1 MIGLA
6 DVLVCVLERAER
18 SNVSEIRSAFA
29 DGKKREV
36 YLRLRNSFVPS
47 ISVTYSNPFS
57 IRLVAS
63 LTLVAVLHVY
73 SSFSSVS
80 SSCV

>member
-1 MIGLA
+1 MIEKG
-6 DVLVCVLERAER
+6 
-18 SNVSEIRSAFA
+18 S
-29 DGKKREV
+29 

-63 LTLVAVLHVY
+63 LTLVAALHVY